1 MTENIKINL
10 IASNRTAEFIM
21 TMDPTFEADR
31 NMGIC
36 LRRDGACE
44 PEIVHVMARVL
55 REGDVAIDGGANV
68 GYFTMIMSQFVGKT
82 GLVFAVEP
90 TPANYKKIEHN
101 LANNGTKNV
110 RVVKAPLYSNVQEL
124 TLHMC
129 QDTGSN
135 SVTRSAEAVGNM
147 KVVSTTIDAIL
158 DTVLHSADLSPR
170 LIKLDVEGA
179 ENKALLGAGNTLRN
193 DPYVLCELNEPA
205 LARSGTSI
213 EMLRAHMQE
222 WRYEMFAIW
231 GDGNLPMWVPP
242 KTQFKCKR
250 LNTMVLFST
259 FEKIAEAWP
268 EVEVP

>member
-10 IASNRTAEFIM
+10 TASNRTAEFIM
-21 TMDPTFEADR
+21 TMDPAFEADR

-90 TPANYKKIEHN
+90 TPANYKKLEHN
-101 LANNGTKNV
+101 LANNGTHNV
-110 RVVKAPLYSNVQEL
+110 RVVKAPLYSNAQEL
-124 TLHMC
+124 TLHMGH
-129 QDTGSN
+129 DTGSN
-135 SVTRSAEAVGNM
+135 SVTRHAEAVGNM
-147 KVVSTTIDAIL
+147 KVVSTTIDSI
-158 DTVLHSADLSPR
+158 TPFETFKEPR
-170 LIKLDVEGA
+170 LIKLDIEGS
-179 ENKALLGAGNTLRN
+179 EGKALTGAIQALAA

-205 LARSGTSI
+205 LQRSGWSVDL
-213 EMLRAHMQE
+213 LREFMHTHNYQ
-222 WRYEMFAIW
+222 MFAIW
-231 GDGNLPMWVPP
+231 GDGNLPMWIPP
-242 KTQFKCKR
+242 KTKFICKR
-250 LNTMVLFST
+250 LNTMALFASRYR
-259 FEKIAEAWP
+259 IGEAWP

>member
-10 IASNRTAEFIM
+10 TASNRTAEFIM

-90 TPANYKKIEHN
+90 TPANYKKIEYN

-110 RVVKAPLYSNVQEL
+110 HIVKAPLYSNVQEL

-129 QDTGSN
+129 HDTGSN
-135 SVTRSAEAVGNM
+135 SVTRCPEAVGNM
-147 KVVSTTIDAIL
+147 KVVSTTIDTIL
-158 DTVLHSADLSPR
+158 GDAGRPR
-170 LIKLDVEGA
+170 LIKLDVEGS
-179 ENKALLGAGNTLRN
+179 EGKALTGAQLALDC

-205 LARSGTSI
+205 LSRSGWSI
-213 EMLRAHMQE
+213 DLLREFMHHHNFH
-222 WRYEMFAIW
+222 MFAIW
-231 GDGNLPMWVPP
+231 GDGSLPMWIPS
-242 KTQFKCKR
+242 KTKFVCKR
-250 LNTMVLFST
+250 LNTMVLFASRYR
-259 FEKIAEAWP
+259 IGEAWP
-268 EVEVP
+268 EVEVL

>member
-10 IASNRTAEFIM
+10 TASNRTAEFIM
-21 TMDPTFEADR
+21 TLDPTFEADR

-68 GYFTMIMSQFVGKT
+68 GYFTMIMSQFVGKI

-110 RVVKAPLYSNVQEL
+110 RVVKAPLYSNAQEL
-124 TLHMC
+124 TLYMC

-147 KVVSTTIDAIL
+147 KVISTTIDTI
-158 DTVLHSADLSPR
+158 VGGPEGMKPK
-170 LIKLDVEGA
+170 LIKLDVEGS
-179 ENKALLGAGNTLRN
+179 ELHALMDGQCATDCGT
-193 DPYVLCELNEPA
+193 YVLTELNEPA
-205 LARSGTSI
+205 LRRAGHSI
-213 EMLRAHMQE
+213 DMLRAFMVENGYQ
-222 WRYEMFAIW
+222 MFAIW

-259 FEKIAEAWP
+259 FEMIAEAWP